1 MAAPVLLRATCHSGN
16 STDSSNAAEAKKQC
30 NTLMSI
36 VSSVDYL
43 WFLYERWHVCPSCRS
58 FCIWCVKA
66 VQLYQFSWHGI
77 YCQPIERVGEEW
89 SDKSS
94 QHTICSDF
102 FPNLLFHHLL
112 LTHKVNCWLT
122 TIWSLGVLVTMFNIY
137 VHTWGGVQGLNISL
151 DSLTSCWILLKGNYQ
166 KAKSSGQPPSRV
178 RCAQSIS
185 CFLLV
190 QTVDLI

>member
-1 MAAPVLLRATCHSGN
+1 MCQSCP
-16 STDSSNAAEAKKQC
+16 KQC
-30 NTLMSI
+30 ST
-36 VSSVDYL
+36 
-43 WFLYERWHVCPSCRS
+43 F
-58 FCIWCVKA
+58 
-66 VQLYQFSWHGI
+66 QLYPFSWHGI

-112 LTHKVNCWLT
+112 STHKVNCWLT

-190 QTVDLI
+190 QTVDLIKFYFILFNLI